1 MSQTLDQKRAADAWK
16 NVQDLHKTFNK
27 EEFKA
32 FTNASK
38 SAGTLIM
45 QNGLMPTLAFYAE
58 KSYVKSESAA
68 KGKEYKAI
76 LELIMTWI
84 ANKPYNGKEQFKK
97 FMNVLVNCD
106 SATYRQHTEEC
117 LALIRWIRHFASA
130 LNKTE

>member
-45 QNGLMPTLAFYAE
+45 QNGLMPTLA
-58 KSYVKSESAA
+58 S
-68 KGKEYKAI
+68 
-76 LELIMTWI
+76 
-84 ANKPYNGKEQFKK
+84 
-97 FMNVLVNCD
+97 
-106 SATYRQHTEEC
+106 
-117 LALIRWIRHFASA
+117 
-130 LNKTE
+130 